1 VSALRGIDRGLAW
14 ITWLVAAALV
24 LMLFIGPRL
33 VAEDDPEASAN
44 EQAPAYDS
52 GGGAAADGEADGGAD
67 PAAAADGQALFVE
80 NCGSCHTLSDAGTSG
95 SVGPSLDGAGLS
107 PEAVTAIVNGGSGSM
122 PSFSGTLDEAQIDA
136 IAAYVSSAS
145 GG

>member
-1 VSALRGIDRGLAW
+1 MSALRSIDRGLAW

-33 VAEDDPEASAN
+33 VAEDDPEASAY

-52 GGGAAADGEADGGAD
+52 GGGAD

>member
-24 LMLFIGPRL
+24 LMLFIGPQL
-33 VAEDDPEASAN
+33 VAEDDPEASAG

-52 GGGAAADGEADGGAD
+52 GGGATTDADTGGE
-67 PAAAADGQALFVE
+67 PSAAADGQALFVE

-95 SVGPSLDGAGLS
+95 SVGPSLDGAGVS
-107 PEAVTAIVNGGSGSM
+107 ADEVTAIVGAGSGSM
-122 PSFSGTLDEAQIDA
+122 PSFSGTLDEAQISA
-136 IAAYVSSAS
+136 IAEYVSSAS